1 MKVRKQQ
8 LNILIL
14 GAGFG
19 GICTAKYLLKLTSKI
34 PDVKITIL
42 DRNTYH
48 FFTPFLHEVATASI
62 HSDHIKRPL
71 RTLFEGEKVEFHQ
84 GEINKVD
91 LVNKSVEICTNCGE
105 CDNSPNY
112 DRFTYMNTP
121 DFVSERGSMTVF
133 VGKNKEKYRFI

>member
-1 MKVRKQQ
+1 MKKLQKQ

-19 GICTAKYLLKLTSKI
+19 GICTAKYLQKLTSKI
-34 PDVKITIL
+34 PGTKITIL

-71 RTLFEGEKVEFHQ
+71 EK
-84 GEINKVD
+84 
-91 LVNKSVEICTNCGE
+91 
-105 CDNSPNY
+105 
-112 DRFTYMNTP
+112 RF
-121 DFVSERGSMTVF
+121 SGH
-133 VGKNKEKYRFI
+133 

>member
-1 MKVRKQQ
+1 MKAHQKQ

-19 GICTAKYLLKLTSKI
+19 GICTAKYLQKLTSKI
-34 PDVKITIL
+34 PDTRITLL

-71 RTLFEGEKVEFHQ
+71 RKLFGGEKVEFHQ
-84 GEINKVD
+84 GEINKVY
-91 LVNKSVEICTNCGE
+91 L
-105 CDNSPNY
+105 
-112 DRFTYMNTP
+112 
-121 DFVSERGSMTVF
+121 
-133 VGKNKEKYRFI
+133 KN